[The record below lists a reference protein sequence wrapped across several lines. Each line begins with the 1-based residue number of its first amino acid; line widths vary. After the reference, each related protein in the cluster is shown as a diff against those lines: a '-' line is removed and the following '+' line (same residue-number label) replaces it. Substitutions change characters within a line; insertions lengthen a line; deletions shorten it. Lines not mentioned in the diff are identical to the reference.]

1 MAPSKGSLKARRPPV
16 PSSKQMPKP
25 VIPAIPLPYVKR
37 QAAAAAAAA
46 PVTATVTASPS
57 STNVDDNARTST
69 SDSDSANANVNVNL
83 HANDS
88 AQNGSL
94 EVQAL
99 EMNQSSP
106 TLIADTPRTS
116 ESRSAGSPDSK
127 SAAKA
132 GLHNALDSTKE
143 VVIAS
148 SKPVARPSQA
158 TGKNQDSTNYAVQP
172 TNVEASAPQVAQEAP
187 SEMQSKFHDPAMN
200 AGQDEHRQRPAQYPP
215 VKLVSSQPPP
225 PVSPTR
231 YQMPPPFQ
239 PTHRPMGIVANG
251 DMSHGPRP
259 PLPNGPPHMH
269 QAHASNGSIHFGA
282 FHDSQSSSPAPPHS
296 GGIAPPPGMPMPDG
310 RPHPMMPPN
319 GNGFPPMVPY
329 GTDMMPVAN
338 FDGYGR
344 PMPFAPMD
352 SYPPY
357 GNTLGPSTPHSYHD
371 SQSSAHQEETA
382 MYSQYRPGAMH
393 TGVAVGPG
401 DEAQGQ
407 NHQGRMFGLPDYPRM
422 MPTPGLPPHMA
433 QGDNADGFI
442 GYLQQQFASPDL
454 ADCVLELRYTDDR
467 AAPVRI
473 PGHRLV
479 FARSLQL
486 FNLLQKQSVQTS
498 PNDRSLQ
505 TLLLETGSKWIR
517 SDSFY
522 MAVQR
527 LYGLPLLHAP
537 PRRVGMEPGD
547 VTAAG
552 SVNEQLDFAIS
563 YAAAGHLLDWTPVVR
578 RGCEVATH
586 LLTWETLERVL
597 EFALDGYRDKGSH
610 EIYQYGNGSQVLLN
624 AVVTF
629 VVHNFPS
636 HLNLDTEAVESVPYS
651 RLPISPPPP
660 PAKDALDNEKLSPA
674 DEGSSVQLGKGR
686 RPQKLNGIQFGDL
699 ALTEGRNLAD
709 ANTPKATRAAQPASF
724 SILSRILVEIP
735 FTQLKMILES
745 SGSGN
750 VNGWANAE
758 SRYRIIKLA
767 VEERES
773 RRRRVLDAV
782 LSGRVADAEA
792 IRAGLCS
799 PEPRDLGWW
808 TALGWQEE
816 MLPYGNPDG
825 PTLARKWVPL
835 MDTQNGSLSKVAE
848 YP

>member
-1 MAPSKGSLKARRPPV
+1 MAPLNGSAKARRPAV
-16 PSSKQMPKP
+16 VSSKQMPKP
-25 VIPAIPLPYVKR
+25 VMPAIPLPYVKR

-46 PVTATVTASPS
+46 APAPATALASL
-57 STNVDDNARTST
+57 N
-69 SDSDSANANVNVNL
+69 
-83 HANDS
+83 
-88 AQNGSL
+88 NGTL
-94 EVQAL
+94 EVQAT
-99 EMNQSSP
+99 EMGQSSP
-106 TLIADTPRTS
+106 TLIADTPHAS
-116 ESRSAGSPDSK
+116 ESLSTGSPDFK
-127 SAAKA
+127 SAARTQLSCQRA
-132 GLHNALDSTKE
+132 EALDTAKE
-143 VVIAS
+143 ALIAS
-148 SKPVARPSQA
+148 GKPVAPADQA
-158 TGKNQDSTNYAVQP
+158 SGHGRAATNYAVQP
-172 TNVEASAPQVAQEAP
+172 INREAPAPPVAREAP
-187 SEMQSKFHDPAMN
+187 SEMQAKFHGPVLTGAQ
-200 AGQDEHRQRPAQYPP
+200 GEPRQNLAQYPP

-239 PTHRPMGIVANG
+239 PAHRPMGIVANG
-251 DMSHGPRP
+251 DLPRGPRP

-269 QAHASNGSIHFGA
+269 QAHPSNGSIHFGA

-310 RPHPMMPPN
+310 RPHPMMPHN

-329 GTDMMPVAN
+329 GADMMPVAS

-344 PMPFAPMD
+344 PMAYGPMD
-352 SYPPY
+352 SYHPY
-357 GNTLGPSTPHSYHD
+357 GNALGPSTPHSFHD
-371 SQSSAHQEETA
+371 SQSSAHPEESA
-382 MYSQYRPGAMH
+382 MYSQYRPGALH
-393 TGVAVGPG
+393 NGGAVGPG
-401 DEAQGQ
+401 DEAQAQ
-407 NHQGRMFGLPDYPRM
+407 NHQGRMFVLPEYPRM
-422 MPTPGLPPHMA
+422 MPSHGLPPHMA
-433 QGDNADGFI
+433 QSDNADGLV
-442 GYLQQQFASPDL
+442 GYLQQQFASPEL
-454 ADCVLELRYTDDR
+454 ADCTLELRYTDDR

-473 PGHRLV
+473 PGHKLM
-479 FARSLQL
+479 FGRSLPL
-486 FNLLQKQSVQTS
+486 FDLSQKQAFQTS

-505 TLLLETGSKWIR
+505 TLLLETGSKWVR

-537 PRRVGMEPGD
+537 PRRVGMESGD

-552 SVNEQLDFAIS
+552 SMSEQIDFAIS
-563 YAAAGHLLDWTPVVR
+563 YAAAGHLLDWAPVVR

-610 EIYQYGNGSQVLLN
+610 EIYKYGNGSQILLG

-629 VVHNFPS
+629 IVHNFPS
-636 HLNLDTEAVESVPYS
+636 HFNFDTGAMEFVPYG
-651 RLPISPPPP
+651 RLPTSPLLL
-660 PAKDALDNEKLSPA
+660 AEDASAGKEMLSASA
-674 DEGSSVQLGKGR
+674 DGSLVQLGKGR

-699 ALTEGRNLAD
+699 AFSEGKNLAD
-709 ANTPKATRAAQPASF
+709 ANTPKANRAAQPASF

-758 SRYRIIKLA
+758 SRYRVVKVA

-773 RRRRVLDAV
+773 RRRRALDAV
-782 LSGRVADAEA
+782 LSGRVPEAEA

-808 TALGWQEE
+808 TALGWQEDL
-816 MLPYGNPDG
+816 LPYGNPDG

-835 MDTQNGSLSKVAE
+835 MDAQNGSMPNVAE